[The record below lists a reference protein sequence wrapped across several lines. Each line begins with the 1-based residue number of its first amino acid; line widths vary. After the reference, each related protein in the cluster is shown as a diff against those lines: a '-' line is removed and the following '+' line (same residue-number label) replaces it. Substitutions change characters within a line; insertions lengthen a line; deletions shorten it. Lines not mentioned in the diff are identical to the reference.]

1 MANPISHDI
10 LKDFYDAAMEVQRL
24 EPWTFMEE
32 DEIFAVRAAPDAEI
46 HYVCAIGSAG
56 ISRSLVFYPGAKG
69 WKTYLRLHSGEMPPE
84 EAVQELN
91 TLNLDFEPWSDLDP
105 ESRKRL
111 KRMGLGP
118 GDGDFLPAPVVYR
131 PGREPVPPNAEQLKL
146 LTAMVRVALPV
157 FKKSGDEPGWL
168 LDGPI
173 EGHLFH
179 TGPGNDAAHGEGEW
193 LPPPEA
199 PEPYAEPA
207 PPDRLA
213 IGRLRKQ
220 PLRPCSPWEILVGNS
235 GAAVKEPDGAVFPLA
250 AIFADSATG
259 FIAGFALASAEEMPE
274 TLPHE
279 VASAMEKQGA
289 RPEAFHVDREDVA
302 VWLGPLAGALD
313 IPVLR
318 KDALPQAAVVFGA
331 MREMLRRGPSGG
343 GSKAR
348 KAKGRKPRR

>member
-1 MANPISHDI
+1 
-10 LKDFYDAAMEVQRL
+10 
-24 EPWTFMEE
+24 
-32 DEIFAVRAAPDAEI
+32 
-46 HYVCAIGSAG
+46 
-56 ISRSLVFYPGAKG
+56 
-69 WKTYLRLHSGEMPPE
+69 
-84 EAVQELN
+84 
-91 TLNLDFEPWSDLDP
+91 
-105 ESRKRL
+105 
-111 KRMGLGP
+111 
-118 GDGDFLPAPVVYR
+118 
-131 PGREPVPPNAEQLKL
+131 
-146 LTAMVRVALPV
+146 
-157 FKKSGDEPGWL
+157 
-168 LDGPI
+168 
-173 EGHLFH
+173 
-179 TGPGNDAAHGEGEW
+179 
-193 LPPPEA
+193 
-199 PEPYAEPA
+199 
-207 PPDRLA
+207 
-213 IGRLRKQ
+213 
-220 PLRPCSPWEILVGNS
+220 
-235 GAAVKEPDGAVFPLA
+235 VKEPDGAVFPLA